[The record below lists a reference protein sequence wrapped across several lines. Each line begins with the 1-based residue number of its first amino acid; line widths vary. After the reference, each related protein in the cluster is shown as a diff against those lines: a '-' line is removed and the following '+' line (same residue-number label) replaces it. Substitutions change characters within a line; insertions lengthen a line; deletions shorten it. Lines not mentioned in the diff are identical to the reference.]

1 MMWAWAR
8 VVVIGGENYLGS
20 GYILKAASRFA
31 DKSDLGFAREKS
43 RRASRLP
50 LERSCR

>member
-8 VVVIGGENYLGS
+8 VVDTGGENYLDS
-20 GYILKAASRFA
+20 EYILKVASRFA

-43 RRASRLP
+43 RRTPRLP